1 MIAEI
6 EGGVGAVIETGET
19 GTETGTEIETGI
31 GDGEAGARTK
41 NEGGYRY

>member
-6 EGGVGAVIETGET
+6 EGGVGAVTETGET
-19 GTETGTEIETGI
+19 GIETGTEIGT
-31 GDGEAGARTK
+31 GDGEAEARIK